1 MTSSTLSQPLY
12 GATFGQAV
20 SRFFTKYAT
29 FSGRASRSEFW
40 WSWLFF
46 LALVTLIGVPIGAI
60 VGLTGTPTASGGVQL
75 TAPGVIALVVGGL
88 LFLGLI
94 IPRIS
99 VTVRRLHDADYSG
112 WFLLLV
118 LIPQIG
124 GLIVLILNIL
134 PSKPE
139 GARFDRSINS

>member
-46 LALVTLIGVPIGAI
+46 LGLVTLIGFPIGAI
-60 VGLTGTPTASGGVQL
+60 VGLTGTPTSSGGVQL

-88 LFLGLI
+88 LVLGLI

>member
-46 LALVTLIGVPIGAI
+46 LALVTLIGVPIGTI
-60 VGLTGTPTASGGVQL
+60 IGLTGTPTSSGGVQL
-75 TAPGVIALVVGGL
+75 TAPGAIALVIGGL
-88 LFLGLI
+88 LLLGLI